1 LITRE
6 TVIGETPAVAAT
18 SLMVGALRW
27 RREVFWFNLFSG
39 DAGVAA
45 PKPAYRDLRS
55 EAKNQWSVALKFGSR
70 RIDRHPRDG

>member
-18 SLMVGALRW
+18 SLIVGALRW

-39 DAGVAA
+39 DVGVAA
-45 PKPAYRDLRS
+45 PLGHAYRELRP
-55 EAKNQWSVALKFGSR
+55 EAKNEWSW
-70 RIDRHPRDG
+70 H